1 MVAEPLDVYVDAAP
15 LYDAAWQRAA
25 YGAGCRAGTHAAR
38 RGAVAAVIEAMRA
51 DVCAPPTLHEMADIA
66 HMSPFHFSRVF
77 GHVMGASPAE
87 FLSALRVQEA
97 KRLLLTTDLSV
108 TDVCFEMGY
117 RSLGTFTARF
127 TALVG
132 TSPGRL
138 RRRAEEMESRLD
150 SLYEQREPAPIFA
163 SRCGAVVRGRV
174 AARDLDAALIFIGL
188 FPTCIPQSQPVAGAL
203 LFACGGYRIHA
214 VPDGVY
220 YVLAAALPPADRS
233 LAYLLPHA
241 GLRVAVQGPLLVR
254 HGAVYGDT
262 DLALRPLAP
271 TDPPIVVA
279 LPLLA

>member
-15 LYDAAWQRAA
+15 LYDTAWQRAA
-25 YGAGCRAGTHAAR
+25 YGARCHAGTHAAR
-38 RGAVAAVIEAMRA
+38 CGAVAAVIEVMRA
-51 DVCAPPTLHEMADIA
+51 DVCAPPTLHEMAEIA

-77 GHVMGASPAE
+77 GRVMGASPAE

-108 TDVCFEMGY
+108 TDVCFELGY

-132 TSPGRL
+132 TPPGRL
-138 RRRAEEMESRLD
+138 RRQAEEMESRLD
-150 SLYEQREPAPIFA
+150 GLYEHMAPVPIITPG
-163 SRCGAVVRGRV
+163 RGAVVRGRV
-174 AARDLDAALIFIGL
+174 SSSDLNAALIFIGL
-188 FPTCIPQSQPVAGAL
+188 FPTCIPQGQPVAGTL
-203 LFACGGYRIHA
+203 LSACGGYRIVP

-254 HGAVYGDT
+254 HGAVHSDT

-271 TDPPIVVA
+271 SDPPIVVA